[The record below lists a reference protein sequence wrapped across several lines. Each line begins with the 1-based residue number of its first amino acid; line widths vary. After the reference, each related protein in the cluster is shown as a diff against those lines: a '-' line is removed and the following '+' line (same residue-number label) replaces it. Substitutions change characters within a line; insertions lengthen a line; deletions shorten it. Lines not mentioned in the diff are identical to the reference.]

1 MLYLWRNMMNR
12 ARRKKH
18 KHGTMKRLVRESLF
32 LSSTRYLS
40 SRVVRF
46 FEAGLAS
53 PLLRSVKA
61 VDGFV
66 SEKVTGPLFKKTEL
80 RKNLSMPARNSFAAF
95 LSRNPVLKGLAAFR
109 NAALNVSLRSVG
121 IFLLTFGIYAAAIFL
136 LKRYISL
143 TLGAANT
150 DDLAFSAITFAVGLV
165 LTMFGDK
172 SIISALSGG
181 RITGGLLSD
190 CLGVNES
197 AFGQSSKAASGTAVG
212 ISFLLGSLFG
222 VLTLFYSPASIMSVF
237 ATVLILLTILHI
249 PEFGLLSAVAVFT
262 FVPFECIAVL
272 IAVTFGSFILKC
284 LRLKRNFRFGTADA
298 VVLLLFVVMLIVS
311 LISGGTM
318 TMGEVYLLCLV
329 AVYFLVKNLI
339 CSERLVKQSFN
350 ALCLGVRIGM
360 VLYILGEFA
369 MYIPHDNLRATAY
382 WLTDS
387 ILDAEMLAMM
397 AVSVLPFAF
406 SSFSAWGTKRS
417 ERLTV
422 LLVIACAVV
431 TDSFLFYALAMCA
444 LFIYIMFAHK
454 APIGALVGAGLVLA
468 PAFSIISNVVSSS
481 AVDAGVETAIDSVL
495 GVDFVS
501 GSFWGS
507 IASVNGVICTV
518 LFVAA
523 ALLALQ
529 RVLGCM
535 AINQGVQTSRLCGT
549 VAASLTIIFV
559 CSFVFNPFSD
569 LRVIAAMWFMLGLCG
584 SVYQICTK
592 SSYGAAGV

>member
-1 MLYLWRNMMNR
+1 MMNR

-53 PLLRSVKA
+53 PLLCSVRS

-66 SEKVTGPLFKKTEL
+66 SEKITGPLFKKTEL
-80 RKNLSMPARNSFAAF
+80 RKNFSMPVRNSFAAF

-109 NAALNVSLRSVG
+109 SAALNVSLRSVG
-121 IFLLTFGIYAAAIFL
+121 IFLLTFGVYAAAIFL

-143 TLGAANT
+143 TLGTANT
-150 DDLAFSAITFAVGLV
+150 DDLAFAAISFVVGLV

-172 SIISALSGG
+172 SIIASLSSG
-181 RITGGLLSD
+181 RITGTLLSN

-197 AFGQSSKAASGTAVG
+197 SFGQTSRAASGTAVG

-222 VLTLFYSPASIMSVF
+222 VLTLFYSPMAILSIF
-237 ATVLILLTILHI
+237 AAALILLTVLHI
-249 PEFGLLSAVAVFT
+249 PEFGLLSAIAVFS
-262 FVPFECIAVL
+262 FVPFECIALL
-272 IAVTFGSFILKC
+272 ITVTFGSFVLKC
-284 LRLKRNFRFGTADA
+284 LRLKRNFRFGTVDA
-298 VVLLLFVVMLIVS
+298 VVLLLFAVMLVVGFV
-311 LISGGTM
+311 SGGTM
-318 TMGEVYLLCLV
+318 TMGELYLLCLV

-339 CSERLVKQSFN
+339 CSERLVRQSFN
-350 ALCLGVRIGM
+350 ALCLGIRIGM

-369 MYIPHDNLRATAY
+369 MYIPHDNLRAAAY
-382 WLTDS
+382 WATGSVLN
-387 ILDAEMLAMM
+387 AEMLAMM

-406 SSFSAWGTKRS
+406 SSFSAWGTKRP

-431 TDSFLFYALAMCA
+431 TDSFLFYALAMSA

-468 PAFSIISNVVSSS
+468 PAFSIISNIVSSS
-481 AVDAGVETAIDSVL
+481 AVNAGVEKAIDPVL

-507 IASVNGVICTV
+507 IASVNGVVCTV
-518 LFVAA
+518 LFIVA

-535 AINQGVQTSRLCGT
+535 AINQGVQASRLCGT
-549 VAASLTIIFV
+549 VAASLIIIFV

-569 LRVIAAMWFMLGLCG
+569 LRVIAAMWFVLGLCG
-584 SVYQICTK
+584 SVYQICSK
-592 SSYGAAGV
+592 STYGA